1 VDVRYIGT
9 ERAIHVRRLLGNN
22 MGIYNTEGH
31 GLNYDFMGAAELIA
45 TVDNLSKA
53 PMDTMIELGCGDGE
67 LTSLFAM
74 SHLFKEIHA
83 IGDGVHPNFYH
94 NTQHWGNI
102 TKSFGDADLILGD
115 ESIDFVYIHG
125 SHDIDQVAK
134 KYLPKLKSGGMIG
147 GNGYLLNNQKVM
159 VEIEDTLG
167 EPDAVFCDSSW
178 IKVVK

>member
-1 VDVRYIGT
+1 MIAKFTGT
-9 ERAIHVRRLLGNN
+9 GLAVCVPQLGGIN

-53 PMDTMIELGCGDGE
+53 PMDTMVELGCGDGE
-67 LTSLFAM
+67 MTSLFAM
-74 SHLFKEIHA
+74 SHIFKEIHA

-94 NTQHWGNI
+94 NTQHWDNI
-102 TKSFGDADLILGD
+102 IKSFGDADLILDD